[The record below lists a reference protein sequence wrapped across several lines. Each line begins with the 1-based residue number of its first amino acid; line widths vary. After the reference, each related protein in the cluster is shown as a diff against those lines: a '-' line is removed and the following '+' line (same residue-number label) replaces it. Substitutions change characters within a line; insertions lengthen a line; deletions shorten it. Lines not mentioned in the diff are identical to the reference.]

1 MLLFQFNNENLY
13 EADQFLG
20 SVVFRLFIV
29 KLLIMVCYTQ
39 HKNKSTKNQDQDACS
54 FIYIR

>member
-20 SVVFRLFIV
+20 PFVFIIKIKRTGF
-29 KLLIMVCYTQ
+29 
-39 HKNKSTKNQDQDACS
+39 
-54 FIYIR
+54 